1 MHCDGRDL
9 KGVLHDMEV
18 HEFKKPVVAITGGT
32 EGLGYALAEVLLKN
46 GFAASICARSKS
58 NLKTT
63 VDALGAIGPIFA
75 HQADV
80 SDHSSA
86 KKWLSATLDRF
97 HRLDAL
103 VHNASTIG
111 YTPMPSLMET
121 SPENMRQVYEVNVI
135 APVMLTQAA
144 LPALRKQDRGLIVTL
159 SSDAAIGGYPNWG
172 VYGASKAALDLVAK
186 TLSAE
191 LTDSGIHVLAVDPGD
206 MDTNLHRLAV
216 PGESGLEKPASS
228 AEALLPLF
236 LPLFAPTEFA
246 YPNGSRLALKHARG
260 SSALTVVTGGEE

>member
-1 MHCDGRDL
+1 MA
-9 KGVLHDMEV
+9 V
-18 HEFKKPVVAITGGT
+18 HEFEKPVVAITGGS
-32 EGLGYALAEVLLKN
+32 EGLGYALAEALLHN
-46 GFAASICARSKS
+46 GFAVSICARSTS
-58 NLKTT
+58 NLKTA
-63 VDALGAIGPIFA
+63 VDALGAVGPLFA
-75 HQADV
+75 YPTDV
-80 SDHSSA
+80 SDYSSA

-111 YTPMPSLMET
+111 FTPMPPLMET

-144 LPALRKQDRGLIVTL
+144 LPALRKQDRGLIVTI

-191 LTDSGIHVLAVDPGD
+191 LPDAHIHVLAVDPGD

-216 PGESGLEKPASS
+216 PGETGLETPASS
-228 AEALLPLF
+228 AQALLPLF
-236 LPLFAPTEFA
+236 LPLFAATEFA
-246 YPNGSRLALKHARG
+246 YPNGSRLAVKHTRG